1 MPQTQTPSLAALSGL
16 FGAVGTVHAVRTSG
30 WLPERCSM
38 YSAATGDLGAV
49 RSGYV
54 AGVPMPYGTGRAYDD
69 PEHAKL
75 IAVSEAMERYS
86 ALVFGQ
92 REFLSA
98 SARELGDD
106 ALDLDSV
113 PRCSAR
119 ELRRPGCPLRPADA
133 GADIRWVPAIE
144 LGTGRDVFLPAVMV
158 DLGCLRRASER
169 FWLPISTGCATHVTV
184 EAALVNAI
192 CELIERDAIA
202 LTWLQKLPLP
212 LLHQSCHGASVRDMT
227 QWCAERGIE
236 TYLFDA
242 TTDIGVPTVYCV
254 QLADAEYRAAQVVGC
269 ATDLDVTAAAER
281 ALLEAMGMRGH
292 LHAEPAVPRRYRDYA
307 AASDGAT
314 AMARRSRR
322 RVFDFLFEGLADRA
336 VSAADTPA
344 AAGSDADR
352 LAFLVR
358 RLAETNM
365 AAYAVDISSREL
377 LGIDHSAVRVVIP
390 GLQPMSL
397 RPLAQY
403 RGHRRLYHAP
413 AQMGLRVLSESQLNP
428 WPQPVS

>member
-1 MPQTQTPSLAALSGL
+1 MLENPSLVALAGL

-30 WLPERCSM
+30 WLPERCRM
-38 YSAATGDLGAV
+38 YTAATGDIAAV
-49 RSGYV
+49 RPGF
-54 AGVPMPYGTGRAYDD
+54 VPSVSMPYGTGRAYDD
-69 PEHAKL
+69 PGHARL
-75 IAVSEAMERYS
+75 IAISEAMERYS

-92 REFLSA
+92 REFLTA
-98 SARELGDD
+98 SARELGDE
-106 ALDLDSV
+106 ALDLDTV
-113 PRCSAR
+113 PRCSPR
-119 ELRRPGCPLRPADA
+119 ELRRPGCPLGPADA
-133 GADIRWVPAIE
+133 AAGIRWVPAVE
-144 LGTGRDVFLPAVMV
+144 LGTGRDVYLPSVMV
-158 DLGCLRRASER
+158 DLGCRRLAAER

-212 LLHQSCHGASVRDMT
+212 LLDRKCYGASVHDMT
-227 QWCAERGIE
+227 QWCADRGIE

-254 QLADAEYRAAQVVGC
+254 QLADAEYQAAQVVGC
-269 ATDLDVTAAAER
+269 ATDLDVAAAAER

-292 LHAEPAVPRRYRDYA
+292 LHAEPAVPRRYSDYN

-322 RVFDFLFEGLADRA
+322 PAFAFLFEGLADRA
-336 VSAADTPA
+336 IRAPELSCL
-344 AAGSDADR
+344 GSDTER
-352 LAFLVR
+352 LTYLVR
-358 RLAETNM
+358 RLAEKGM
-365 AAYAVDISSREL
+365 AAYAVEISSREL
-377 LGIDHSAVRVVIP
+377 ISIDHCAVRVVIP

-403 RGHRRLYHAP
+403 RAHRRLYDGP
-413 AQMGLRVLSESQLNP
+413 ARMGMRVLAESQLNP

>member
-1 MPQTQTPSLAALSGL
+1 MLENPALAALSGL

-38 YSAATGDLGAV
+38 YSAATGNIAAV
-49 RSGYV
+49 RPGYV
-54 AGVPMPYGTGRAYDD
+54 SGVSMPYGTGRAYDD
-69 PEHAKL
+69 PGHARL
-75 IAVSEAMERYS
+75 IAISEAMERYS

-92 REFLSA
+92 REFLTA
-98 SARELGDD
+98 SARELGGD
-106 ALDLDSV
+106 ALDLDAV
-113 PRCSAR
+113 PRCSPR
-119 ELRRPGCPLRPADA
+119 ELRRPGCPLGAADA
-133 GADIRWVPAIE
+133 TADIRWVPAVE

-158 DLGCLRRASER
+158 DLGCRRRTAER

-202 LTWLQKLPLP
+202 LTWLQKLPLS
-212 LLHQSCHGASVRDMT
+212 LLDGKYHGASVRDMT
-227 QWCAERGIE
+227 QWCADRGIE

-254 QLADAEYRAAQVVGC
+254 QLADAEYQAAQVVGC
-269 ATDLDVTAAAER
+269 ATDLDAGAAAER

-292 LHAEPAVPRRYRDYA
+292 LHAEPAVPRRYSEYS

-322 RVFDFLFEGLADRA
+322 PAFAFLFEALADRA
-336 VSAADTPA
+336 IRAPESPCP
-344 AAGSDADR
+344 GSDAER
-352 LAFLVR
+352 LTYLVR
-358 RLAETNM
+358 LLAAKGM
-365 AAYAVDISSREL
+365 AAYAVEISSREL
-377 LGIDHSAVRVVIP
+377 ISIDHSAVRVVIP
-390 GLQPMSL
+390 DLQPMSL
-397 RPLAQY
+397 KPLAQY
-403 RGHRRLYHAP
+403 RAHRRLYDAP
-413 AQMGLRVLSESQLNP
+413 ARMGMRVLTESQLNP

>member
-1 MPQTQTPSLAALSGL
+1 MSENSPLAALAGL
-16 FGAVGTVHAVRTSG
+16 FGAVGAVHAVRTNG
-30 WLPERCSM
+30 WLPDRCSM
-38 YSAATGDLGAV
+38 YSAAVGNIKAI
-49 RSGYV
+49 RSDFA

-69 PEHAKL
+69 PAHARL
-75 IAVSEAMERYS
+75 VAISEAMERYS
-86 ALVFGQ
+86 ALVFGHRQ
-92 REFLSA
+92 LVSA
-98 SARELGDD
+98 SAQELGQD
-106 ALDLDSV
+106 ALDLETV

-119 ELRRPGCPLRPADA
+119 ELRRPGCPLVPADGA
-133 GADIRWVPAIE
+133 ADIRWVAATD
-144 LGTGRDVFLPAVMV
+144 LTTGRDIFLPAVMV
-158 DLGCLRRASER
+158 DLGCRRRASER

-212 LLHQSCHGASVRDMT
+212 LLDEKFHGIPVREMT
-227 QWCAERGIE
+227 QWCADRGID

-254 QLADAEYRAAQVVGC
+254 QLADAEYPAAQVVGC
-269 ATDLDVTAAAER
+269 ATDLDATAAAER

-292 LHAEPAVPRRYRDYA
+292 LHAEPAVPRRYSEYT

-322 RVFDFLFEGLADRA
+322 SAFAFLFENLANRA
-336 VSAADTPA
+336 VSGPGQVCLASHAE
-344 AAGSDADR
+344 R
-352 LAFLVR
+352 LAYLVR
-358 RLAETNM
+358 RLAEKGMT
-365 AAYAVDISSREL
+365 AYAVEISSREL
-377 LGIDHSAVRVVIP
+377 TSIDHSAVRVVIP
-390 GLQPMSL
+390 DLQPMSL

-403 RGHRRLYHAP
+403 RGHPRLYRAP
-413 AQMGLRVLSESQLNP
+413 AQMGMRVLAESQLNP